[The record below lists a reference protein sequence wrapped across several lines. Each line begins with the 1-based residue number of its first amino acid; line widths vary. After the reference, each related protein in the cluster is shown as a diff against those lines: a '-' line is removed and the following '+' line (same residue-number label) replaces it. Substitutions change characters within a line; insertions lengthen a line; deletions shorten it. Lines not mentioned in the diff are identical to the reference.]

1 MGALCGD
8 VTKVNERI
16 FLLVV
21 GNLFQ
26 KIADKRGWIEL
37 CMHETKQIDDIL

>member
-1 MGALCGD
+1 MRALCGD
-8 VTKVNERI
+8 VTKVDQRI

-26 KIADKRGWIEL
+26 EIADKRGWIEL
-37 CMHETKQIDDIL
+37 MHETKRIGDIL

>member
-26 KIADKRGWIEL
+26 EIADKRGWIEL
-37 CMHETKQIDDIL
+37 MHETKQIDDIL